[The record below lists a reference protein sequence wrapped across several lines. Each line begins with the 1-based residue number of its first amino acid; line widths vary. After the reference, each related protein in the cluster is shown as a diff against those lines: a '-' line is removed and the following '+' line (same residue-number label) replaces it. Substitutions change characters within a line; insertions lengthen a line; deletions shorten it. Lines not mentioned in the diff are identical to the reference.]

1 MLIRYG
7 YEMTLSPLHAA
18 PAAGFS
24 LLNHRMGRFRG
35 LPRKRPLIPYCRSA
49 LNSLSPNAL
58 ACPAVEPNT
67 RAGLFLRVGLKEQP
81 RGEGQGGRCEA
92 SRTCLSAV
100 L

>member
-35 LPRKRPLIPYCRSA
+35 LPRKRR
-49 LNSLSPNAL
+49 
-58 ACPAVEPNT
+58 
-67 RAGLFLRVGLKEQP
+67 
-81 RGEGQGGRCEA
+81 
-92 SRTCLSAV
+92 
-100 L
+100 